1 VGNLGM
7 GFRGEIGGGPDC
19 TQVTDETS
27 AKSDSCDRFAATP
40 APIPVSLR
48 FSIMESMNGAAGTSD
63 LFIGLMS
70 GTSADGVDCALVD
83 LAGAR
88 PVLMAHRT
96 TPYPDALRKR
106 ILDLAQGRYDGADAI
121 GQLGS
126 LDAELGEFF
135 GDAISHLLAHERL
148 SASQICA
155 IGSHGQT
162 IRHGPH
168 QTPRP
173 FTLQIGDPNRIAAR
187 TGIVTVADFRRMDL
201 AQGGEGAPLVPGF
214 LHHYFKAERERL
226 VFLNIGGI
234 ANVTLWPS
242 RHADPIGFDT
252 GPGNTLIDAWISE
265 QTGCACDR
273 DGFYSGQGACIP
285 ELLERFLEDPYF
297 DTPPPKSTGPEYF
310 SPDWLRAR
318 IRSGRS
324 YRPVDIART
333 LVTLTAAS
341 AARAIQVYTPSSEQ
355 VAVSG
360 GGAKNPHI
368 MAELQNRMPTKAVI
382 GTDRLGLDPDGLE
395 AMAFAWL
402 AKQRLLH
409 AAGNLP
415 SVTGA
420 RVRGCLGGVYLAQ
433 TRD

>member
-1 VGNLGM
+1 MELM
-7 GFRGEIGGGPDC
+7 KHAAE
-19 TQVTDETS
+19 
-27 AKSDSCDRFAATP
+27 SD
-40 APIPVSLR
+40 
-48 FSIMESMNGAAGTSD
+48 G
-63 LFIGLMS
+63 LFIGLLS

-83 LAGAR
+83 LAGTR
-88 PVLMAHRT
+88 PVLMAFRI
-96 TPYPDALRKR
+96 TPYPHALRTR
-106 ILDLAQGRYDGADAI
+106 VLDLAKGRYDGADAI
-121 GQLGS
+121 DRLGS

-135 GDAISHLLAHERL
+135 ADVTCELLASEGL
-148 SASQICA
+148 SPSRIRA

-162 IRHGPH
+162 IRHEPH

-214 LHHYFKAERERL
+214 LHHFFRAEQERL

-242 RHADPIGFDT
+242 GRADPIGFDT
-252 GPGNTLIDAWISE
+252 GPGNTLIDAWIEE
-265 QTGCACDR
+265 QAGCAYDR
-273 DGFYSGQGACIP
+273 DGFYSGQGTCIP
-285 ELLERFLEDPYF
+285 ELLERLLEDPYF
-297 DTPPPKSTGPEYF
+297 GRPPPKSTGPEYF
-310 SPDWLRAR
+310 SPDWLHSRL
-318 IRSGRS
+318 RSGS
-324 YRPVDIART
+324 AYRPADIART
-333 LVTLTAAS
+333 LVALTAAS
-341 AARAIQVYTPSSEQ
+341 AAQAIWAHAPASER

-360 GGAKNPHI
+360 GGVKNPHI
-368 MAELQNRMPTKAVI
+368 MAELQSRLAAQTVI

-402 AKQRLLH
+402 AQQRLLE

-420 RVRGCLGGVYLAQ
+420 QSRGCLGALYLPKP
-433 TRD
+433 RD